1 MMVRETRTYL
11 RDSDDIG
18 KSTMARRHLTRK
30 EFGKRLYT
38 LMLGK
43 GWTQSELARQADVLR
58 DSVSNY
64 VRGLDL
70 PGPQNLKKLA
80 KALDTTAEDLLPNVS
95 EAAIDMETDP
105 ALEIK
110 ASQDDP
116 SRSWVRLNR
125 EVSTSTVLKIMQA
138 LEEDAPAASA
148 KGGRR

>member
-1 MMVRETRTYL
+1 MMARETRTYL

-38 LMLGK
+38 LM
-43 GWTQSELARQADVLR
+43 
-58 DSVSNY
+58 
-64 VRGLDL
+64 
-70 PGPQNLKKLA
+70 
-80 KALDTTAEDLLPNVS
+80 LDTTAEDLLPNVS

>member
-1 MMVRETRTYL
+1 MARETRTFL
-11 RDSDDIG
+11 RDSDDVG
-18 KSTMARRHLTRK
+18 NRTMARRHLTRK

-38 LMLGK
+38 LMLEK

-80 KALDTTAEDLLPNVS
+80 KALGTTSEDLLPNTI
-95 EAAIDMETDP
+95 EATIDMETDP
-105 ALEIK
+105 PFEVK
-110 ASQDDP
+110 ASKDDP
-116 SRSWVRLNR
+116 TRSWVRLNR

-148 KGGRR
+148 KAGRR